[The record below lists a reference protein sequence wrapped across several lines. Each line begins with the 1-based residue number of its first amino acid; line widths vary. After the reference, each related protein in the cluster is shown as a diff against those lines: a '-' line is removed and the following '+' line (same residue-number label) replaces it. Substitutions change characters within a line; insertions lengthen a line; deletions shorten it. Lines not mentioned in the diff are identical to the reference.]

1 VLGSAFPQKLATFVC
16 CACGDPLTEL
26 TVAAVAVGRSG
37 MDRELTEVEIQQL
50 TDRIADTAAHIDAA
64 TQVLLRDIR
73 LLDASGA
80 WDTLGAATCAHFLN
94 WRIGM
99 GLGTAREKVRVA
111 RALGNLPRVDAALA
125 EGRLSYSKV
134 RAITRVA
141 TAENEELLLDMAMSS
156 TAAQLE
162 KICRFYRQT
171 APREASDDER
181 RWVTH
186 RSTDDG
192 MVRISMQLRAEEAE
206 MVLKAIAVS
215 AGAGCPADRVVAM
228 AELVLAGETRAGRA
242 ELGSDH
248 DRDRD
253 GGQERQDGQ
262 DARAQGEHH
271 PRLRR
276 PVEVMVHIDAATL
289 TGHAHDT
296 GYGIS
301 AEVARKLCCDAA
313 IVPVLEERGKT
324 IDVGRRTR
332 RPNAALERALAARD
346 RGCIFPGCTN
356 CRFVDAHHI
365 EHWLNGGEAKLD
377 NLASLCRRCHG
388 LVHEGG
394 FTVEMTDDGPL
405 FRDPRGNV
413 VTEVP
418 ERPALERPVEEL
430 KWRVFAN
437 GIEIDPDGQIPDW
450 DGMSP
455 DYDHIVGVL
464 SAHGGPPAE

>member
-1 VLGSAFPQKLATFVC
+1 MGRV
-16 CACGDPLTEL
+16 L
-26 TVAAVAVGRSG
+26 TV
-37 MDRELTEVEIQQL
+37 VEIQQL

-64 TQVLLRDIR
+64 MHVLLRDIR
-73 LLDASGA
+73 VLDESGA
-80 WDTLGAATCAHFLN
+80 WDTMGALSCADYLS

-99 GLGTAREKVRVA
+99 VLGTAREKVRVA
-111 RALGNLPRVDAALA
+111 RALGKLPRADAALA

-141 TAENEELLLDMAMSS
+141 TAENEEMLVDMAMAS

-171 APREASDDER
+171 APREGSDDER

-206 MVLKAIAVS
+206 MVLKAIDVS

-228 AELVLAGETRAGRA
+228 AEGVLAGEGLAGRA
-242 ELGSDH
+242 EPGAAGDQ
-248 DRDRD
+248 R
-253 GGQERQDGQ
+253 
-262 DARAQGEHH
+262 

-276 PVEVMVHIDAATL
+276 PVEVMFHIDADTL
-289 TGHAHDT
+289 AGHAHDS

-301 AEVARKLCCDAA
+301 AEVARKLCCDGA
-313 IVPVLEERGKT
+313 IIPVIEERGKT

-332 RPNAALERALAARD
+332 RLNAALERALATRD
-346 RGCIFPGCTN
+346 RGCVFPGCTN

-365 EHWLNGGEAKLD
+365 EHWLDGGETKLE
-377 NLASLCRRCHG
+377 NLLSMCRRHHTY
-388 LVHEGG
+388 VHEGG
-394 FTVEMTDDGPL
+394 FTVEMTDGGPV

-413 VTEVP
+413 VTEVF
-418 ERPALERPVEEL
+418 ERPALKRPLEEL

-437 GIEIDPDGQIPDW
+437 GVEIDPDGQIPDW
-450 DGMSP
+450 DGTRP
-455 DYDHIVGVL
+455 DYEYVVDVL
-464 SAHGGPPAE
+464 CSHGGPPAT